1 MKYIFLI
8 AFAIFSVN
16 LYAQENNP
24 FLFTFNHQALPV
36 SDLQKTGDFYVTIL
50 GFKEIEVTASQ
61 TIPKRWVQNHEGKQ
75 LHLITSND
83 GAPNTII
90 NHMAFSTSNFDTFVK
105 HEQYSVLQPQRRSAE
120 PCKSSSSRRLPSE
133 CTTGGGEVCMENP
146 HIDLQ
151 LAILGESLR
160 FVW

>member
-8 AFAIFSVN
+8 AFSIFSVN
-16 LYAQENNP
+16 LYAQENNS

-90 NHMAFSTSNFDTFVK
+90 NHMAFSTSNCDTFVK
-105 HEQYSVLQPQRRSAE
+105 HLKKNKITYQEEHSIGHEIGLTPMHTYIQAVR
-120 PCKSSSSRRLPSE
+120 
-133 CTTGGGEVCMENP
+133 
-146 HIDLQ
+146 
-151 LAILGESLR
+151 
-160 FVW
+160 